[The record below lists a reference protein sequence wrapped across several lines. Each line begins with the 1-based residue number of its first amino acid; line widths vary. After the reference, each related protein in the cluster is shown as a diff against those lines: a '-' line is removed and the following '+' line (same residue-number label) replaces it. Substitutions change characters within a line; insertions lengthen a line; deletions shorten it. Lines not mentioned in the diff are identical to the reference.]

1 MPPILRERLIWQ
13 RMTRNTNTVK
23 ITAWGAVCI
32 WNATS
37 IAVGRFQKER
47 IYDLEKFIKR
57 YTHTAGDEANIYLKA
72 PLKESAAKQP
82 TTFADLST
90 LNLETVEYSE
100 KVIGVFG
107 DTKLIKDVL
116 KGLND
121 LFSVRTSS
129 ITVKGVR
136 DGYTAGSR
144 KYVRHSQCMPM
155 HRDEKGRAVCSTLP
169 IKIYSYENEQ
179 ECTEE
184 QQSSEIRER
193 NGSESNR
200 FGNHPQTDDI
210 TLTAKRTHN
219 CRSGGANHA
228 QDTACNGN
236 G

>member
-155 HRDEKGRAVCSTLP
+155 HRDEKGMAVCSTLP
-169 IKIYSYENEQ
+169 IKINSININPLKFIVMKTNKNARKNNKVQKLEKE
-179 ECTEE
+179 
-184 QQSSEIRER
+184 
-193 NGSESNR
+193 
-200 FGNHPQTDDI
+200 
-210 TLTAKRTHN
+210 TAVKV
-219 CRSGGANHA
+219 
-228 QDTACNGN
+228 TALAIIPKPMILL
-236 G
+236 

>member
-90 LNLETVEYSE
+90 LNLETVEFSE

-116 KGLND
+116 KG
-121 LFSVRTSS
+121 
-129 ITVKGVR
+129 
-136 DGYTAGSR
+136 
-144 KYVRHSQCMPM
+144 
-155 HRDEKGRAVCSTLP
+155 
-169 IKIYSYENEQ
+169 
-179 ECTEE
+179 
-184 QQSSEIRER
+184 
-193 NGSESNR
+193 
-200 FGNHPQTDDI
+200 
-210 TLTAKRTHN
+210 
-219 CRSGGANHA
+219 
-228 QDTACNGN
+228 
-236 G
+236 

>member
-1 MPPILRERLIWQ
+1 MRKYAANFEGTAYLAENDKEYEHRENYS
-13 RMTRNTNTVK
+13 M
-23 ITAWGAVCI
+23 GAVCI

-169 IKIYSYENEQ
+169 IKINSININPLKFIVMKTNKNARKNNKVQKLEKE
-179 ECTEE
+179 
-184 QQSSEIRER
+184 
-193 NGSESNR
+193 
-200 FGNHPQTDDI
+200 
-210 TLTAKRTHN
+210 TAVKV
-219 CRSGGANHA
+219 
-228 QDTACNGN
+228 TALAIIPKPMILL
-236 G
+236 

>member
-13 RMTRNTNTVK
+13 GTTRNTNTVK

-47 IYDLEKFIKR
+47 IYDLEKFIER

-116 KGLND
+116 KGLNG
-121 LFSVRTSS
+121 LFRANLTYN
-129 ITVKGVR
+129 GER
-136 DGYTAGSR
+136 RAGWIYSR
-144 KYVRHSQCMPM
+144 KQEQKVR
-155 HRDEKGRAVCSTLP
+155 EA
-169 IKIYSYENEQ
+169 
-179 ECTEE
+179 
-184 QQSSEIRER
+184 
-193 NGSESNR
+193 
-200 FGNHPQTDDI
+200 
-210 TLTAKRTHN
+210 LTTY
-219 CRSGGANHA
+219 ANV
-228 QDTACNGN
+228 
-236 G
+236 

>member
-23 ITAWGAVCI
+23 ITAWGGAVCI

-169 IKIYSYENEQ
+169 IKINSIN
-179 ECTEE
+179 
-184 QQSSEIRER
+184 I
-193 NGSESNR
+193 NPLK
-200 FGNHPQTDDI
+200 FIVP
-210 TLTAKRTHN
+210 
-219 CRSGGANHA
+219 
-228 QDTACNGN
+228 
-236 G
+236 